1 MKYGKGDLERRKT
14 VRIRAVLDIPVTDE
28 ELYDLCVRS
37 NDEGEL
43 DKIGMGYFE
52 VQLTTDQVKD
62 YLSRDYAICSEGEED
77 ISWICGEDLEIYDK
91 WFIEKKKEKFGRYDK
106 TIFD

>member
-1 MKYGKGDLERRKT
+1 MKE

-28 ELYDLCVRS
+28 ELYELCVRS
-37 NDEGEL
+37 NGEGEL

-52 VQLTTDQVKD
+52 VQLSADQVKD
-62 YLSRDYAICSEGEED
+62 YLNRDYVICNEGEED
-77 ISWICGEDLEIYDK
+77 TSWICGEDLEIFDK